1 MLAIKNIVRYGGEEI
16 QFLTFKLFDM
26 MDFYVFRHGQT
37 DNNHKRIWQGCQINI
52 DLNPTGI
59 GQAQQLARQL
69 KEKKLKAV
77 VSSPLIR
84 ARHTGKI
91 VAEACGIPLLIRENL
106 HEAHY
111 GLAEGLTF
119 DEVQNR
125 WPAVFEKWIRPDREN
140 FGIRFEGGE
149 SQQEVLNRIFAVFDD
164 LARTRQYDCVGISIH
179 GGTIALLLAYLGV
192 SCPRIENG
200 GFIHI
205 CRSDD
210 GKYAL
215 L

>member
-1 MLAIKNIVRYGGEEI
+1 
-16 QFLTFKLFDM
+16 

-111 GLAEGLTF
+111 GLAEGF
-119 DEVQNR
+119 D
-125 WPAVFEKWIRPDREN
+125 F
-140 FGIRFEGGE
+140 
-149 SQQEVLNRIFAVFDD
+149 
-164 LARTRQYDCVGISIH
+164 
-179 GGTIALLLAYLGV
+179 
-192 SCPRIENG
+192 
-200 GFIHI
+200 
-205 CRSDD
+205 
-210 GKYAL
+210 
-215 L
+215 